1 MVILYMKFLYLLFPY
16 VLFVLLDVVF
26 WQFNNRLIELQ
37 VIDVQRTA
45 MKVRGI
51 PAILCYLVIFF
62 TLYWFILRTH
72 RPVLDAVLLGGA
84 INAIFELTN
93 MAILKHWHWNM
104 VVLDIFWG
112 AFLWGFVTFAT
123 YRLERL
129 M

>member
-1 MVILYMKFLYLLFPY
+1 MKFLYLLFPY

-26 WQFNNRLIELQ
+26 WQVNNRLIELQ

-93 MAILKHWHWNM
+93 LAILKHWHWNM

-112 AFLWGFVTFAT
+112 AFYGGL
-123 YRLERL
+123 
-129 M
+129 